1 MEALRQYVL
10 SVAAA
15 AIVCGIVVALVQ
27 NCGAKEWI
35 RLLCGLIL
43 AFTAIR
49 PIAHLDLDALTEVS
63 LPLTLEAES
72 ASAMGEEMARQ
83 ALADSIKAESE
94 AYILDKAAALN
105 ASLTVE
111 VTVSEDGTPV
121 PLGAKLGG
129 SVSPYARQQ
138 LESLIQTDLG
148 IAKENQLWTG

>member
-10 SVAAA
+10 SVTAAA
-15 AIVCGIVVALVQ
+15 LICGIVSGLVRSS
-27 NCGAKEWI
+27 AEKEWI

-49 PIAHLDLDALTEVS
+49 PIAHLDVNALTNLS
-63 LPLTLEAES
+63 LPFVQEAETT
-72 ASAMGEEMARQ
+72 AALGENMARQ
-83 ALADSIKAESE
+83 AVADSIKAESE

-105 ASLTVE
+105 ASITVE

-121 PLGAKLGG
+121 PMAAKLCG
-129 SVSPYARQQ
+129 SVSPYARHQ
-138 LESLIQTDLG
+138 LENVLQTELG